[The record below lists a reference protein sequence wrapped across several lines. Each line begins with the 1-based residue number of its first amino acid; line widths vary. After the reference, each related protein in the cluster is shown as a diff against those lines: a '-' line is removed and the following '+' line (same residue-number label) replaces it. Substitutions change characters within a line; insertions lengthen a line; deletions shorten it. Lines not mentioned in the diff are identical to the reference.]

1 MDNQQ
6 VSQKNQFSIP
16 GMPGYWVDTSGNI
29 FSNKRGKIKQLNPY
43 THKGRGHKLY
53 LRVKINGKLQLVHRV
68 CASAY
73 FNIPIEN
80 IDTVNHIDANTLN
93 NVYENLELASHHE
106 QVAHAVQN
114 GLYCSGEEWYKARGL
129 SSNG

>member
-1 MDNQQ
+1 MGNQQ
-6 VSQKNQFSIP
+6 VSQKNQFTIP
-16 GMPGYWVDTSGNI
+16 AMSGYWVDVLGNI
-29 FSNKRGKIKQLNPY
+29 FSNKRGKIKQLTPY

-53 LRVKINGKLQLVHRV
+53 LRVKINGKLQLVHRI

-73 FNIPIEN
+73 FNIPIDN

-93 NVYENLELASHHE
+93 NVYGNLELASHHE

-114 GLYCSGEEWYKARGL
+114 ELYCSGDAWYKARGL
-129 SSNG
+129 SRNG

>member
-6 VSQKNQFSIP
+6 VSQKNQFLIP
-16 GMPGYWVDTSGNI
+16 GMPGYWVDTLGNI
-29 FSNKRGKIKQLNPY
+29 FSNKRGKIKQLTQY
-43 THKGRGHKLY
+43 THKGRGSKLY
-53 LRVKINGKLQLVHRV
+53 LRVKINGKLQLAHRV

-93 NVYENLELASHHE
+93 NVYENVELASHHE
-106 QVAHAVQN
+106 KVAHAVQN